1 MNKVDRLLQNWRI
14 RKAAR
19 WIPAGARVLDVGCF
33 DDSLF
38 RHLGPRLGRGTGL
51 DPRLEQS
58 VTGSRFRL
66 LRGHF
71 PEAAVDD
78 SPYDVITM
86 LAVLEHARPGDI
98 ERWASACHQLLAPGG
113 LVVATVPSPRVDAIL
128 EVLTTLK
135 IVDGMALEEHHGFDP
150 ATLLPAFGNAGFTL
164 VRHDRFQLGL
174 NNLFVF
180 ERSETAPTP
189 PAPPRAS

>member
-1 MNKVDRLLQNWRI
+1 MNRVDRLLQQWRI

-19 WIPAGARVLDVGCF
+19 WIPDSARVLDVGCF

-51 DPRLEQS
+51 DARLEQS
-58 VTGSRFRL
+58 VTTGQYQL
-66 LRGHF
+66 LRGYF
-71 PEAAVDD
+71 PEAAVED
-78 SPYDVITM
+78 SPYEVITM
-86 LAVLEHARPGDI
+86 LAVLEHARPGDL
-98 ERWASACHQLLAPGG
+98 ERWANACHQLLAPGG

-128 EVLTTLK
+128 EVLTALR

-150 ATLLPAFGNAGFTL
+150 AALLPAFRDAGFTL
-164 VRHDRFQLGL
+164 ARHDRFQLGL

-180 ERSETAPTP
+180 AKSEHAFTT
-189 PAPPRAS
+189 PAPPLS